1 MIDTLEFQFPSLQY
15 DIKKPKPKI
24 YLCNNDMITLSEL
37 SESVYDVHL
46 NLKLMN
52 LNELSFK
59 MPFKIEDITYRL
71 VKNSNIDKTKL
82 KYLIKFV
89 YQQYVEYFT
98 ILPTELESTEEHDSK
113 IIYCLS
119 LSEELSEILLRGF
132 STSEPVTLEELMLDI
147 LSKLTNW
154 TLGVVDDAV
163 ANKYRSFD
171 ISSTSKSVLDFIY
184 SDVHEAYDVIPVFDT
199 SNRAC

>member
-1 MIDTLEFQFPSLQY
+1 SLQY

-71 VKNSNIDKTKL
+71 VKNSDIDKTKL

-98 ILPTELESTEEHDSK
+98 ILPTELESTEERDSK
-113 IIYCLS
+113 IIYCSS

-147 LSKLTNW
+147 LSKLTKW
-154 TLGVVDDAV
+154 T
-163 ANKYRSFD
+163 
-171 ISSTSKSVLDFIY
+171 
-184 SDVHEAYDVIPVFDT
+184 
-199 SNRAC
+199 